1 MDKKME
7 LLENYLL
14 ENDFISDSVLNMIT
28 GIYGYKLET
37 LENILYYLTG
47 YNNLE
52 QVQADVL
59 EFL

>member
-1 MDKKME
+1 ME

-14 ENDFISDSVLNMIT
+14 ENDFVSDSVLNMIT

-52 QVQADVL
+52 QVQEEL
-59 EFL
+59 NN